1 MFSSSIRSGGTMSR
15 LPVSFLVFGLMIA
28 LVQTGFA
35 AEPTHL
41 KLYTVQGKFDT
52 VRGDVELAITGH
64 GLVIDHVSHIGAML
78 ERTGKDLGATKKV
91 FDKAES
97 LLFCSA
103 SVSRH
108 TMEADPTNVVFCPYG
123 ITVYTLPQDPKTVYV
138 GYRRPVSTAPASS
151 KAALKEVEDLLDG
164 IVREALNLK

>member
-1 MFSSSIRSGGTMSR
+1 MSR
-15 LPVSFLVFGLMIA
+15 LPVSLLAFGLMIA
-28 LVQTGFA
+28 FTQTGFA

-41 KLYTVQGKFDT
+41 KLYTIQGKFDA
-52 VRGDVELAITGH
+52 VREDVEIAITGR

-78 ERTGKDLGATKKV
+78 ERTGKDIGATKKV
-91 FDKAES
+91 FDKAEA

-103 SVSRH
+103 GVSRH
-108 TMEADPTNVVFCPYG
+108 IMESDPANIVFCPFG
-123 ITVYTLPQDPKTVYV
+123 VVIYTLPQDPKTVYV
-138 GYRRPVSTAPASS
+138 GYRRPVSTAAGPS

>member
-1 MFSSSIRSGGTMSR
+1 MLR
-15 LPVSFLVFGLMIA
+15 LPVSLLAFGLMIA
-28 LVQTGFA
+28 FTQAGFA

-41 KLYTVQGKFDT
+41 KLYTTQGKFDT
-52 VRGDVELAITGH
+52 VREDVEIAITGR
-64 GLVIDHVSHIGAML
+64 GLVLDYVSHIGAML
-78 ERTGKDLGATKKV
+78 ERTGKDIGATKKV

-108 TMEADPTNVVFCPYG
+108 TMEADPANIVFCPYS
-123 ITVYTLPQDPKTVYV
+123 IVIYTLPQDPKTVYV
-138 GYRRPVSTAPASS
+138 GYRRPVSTAAEPS
-151 KAALKEVEDLLDG
+151 KAALKEAEDLLDG